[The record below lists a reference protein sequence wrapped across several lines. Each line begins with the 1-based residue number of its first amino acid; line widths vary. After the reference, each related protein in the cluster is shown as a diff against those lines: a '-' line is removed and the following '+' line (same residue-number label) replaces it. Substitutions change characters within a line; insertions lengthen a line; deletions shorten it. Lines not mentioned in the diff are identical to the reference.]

1 MRDAQGQIVYVGKAK
16 DLKQRLSSYRV
27 ANPERMGRRHL
38 RLLNQVT
45 HIEFELCQN
54 ESSALRYEAKLIRE
68 LKPKFNRAGVWQGK
82 AQFLVWRYSES
93 AIEFSVQE
101 VPRVGWERFGN
112 LGGYA
117 NRIKCVLVRL
127 IWLTMNPDKSFVQMQ
142 LGWMQN
148 RMNEVVSVECSV
160 EELRPV
166 LNEAFWGSSGV
177 FLNWLA
183 IRLNS
188 GRPAFERV
196 AIQKDMDELKEFLEQ
211 DRLDRT
217 TGQMGL
223 L

>member
-1 MRDAQGQIVYVGKAK
+1 LSLRNAIFKRETIFSSLGK
-16 DLKQRLSSYRV
+16 
-27 ANPERMGRRHL
+27 NL
-38 RLLNQVT
+38 RLNSSRFLSAANSHLGVIQFT
-45 HIEFELCQN
+45 HIEFDLCAN
-54 ESSALRYEAKLIRE
+54 ETAALKYEAKLIRE

-82 AQFLVWRYSES
+82 PQFLVWRYSEI

-101 VPRVGWERFGN
+101 VPEVGWERFGN
-112 LGGYA
+112 LGAYA

-127 IWLTMNPDKSFVQMQ
+127 IWLAMNPDKSFVQMQ
-142 LGWMQN
+142 LGWMQD
-148 RMNEVVSVECSV
+148 RMNGVVGVECGV
-160 EELRPV
+160 EELRAV

-183 IRLNS
+183 IRLNT

-211 DRLDRT
+211 DRLDRK